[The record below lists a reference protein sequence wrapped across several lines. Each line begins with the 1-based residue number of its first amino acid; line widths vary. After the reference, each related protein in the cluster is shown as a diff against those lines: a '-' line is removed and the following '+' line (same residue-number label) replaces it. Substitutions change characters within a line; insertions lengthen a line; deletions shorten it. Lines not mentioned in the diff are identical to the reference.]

1 MSPRRGTKPRING
14 MRIEFSQV
22 KSPQKWREL
31 LARRENASTKNL
43 RGKMRAVS
51 MSGEELHRMGLAI
64 TSFEGPNGTHGRH
77 VVKLSHIGPHK
88 SSAEHFGKAYARIFH
103 LTHRHASGSI
113 RLQNN
118 SVLGILEDVSYGQ
131 RVRHHSK
138 FSEPHSFDRLVRYAK
153 TDTYD
158 NESNL
163 HQLVQHILAYFP
175 SEKEYHGALESMLRD
190 GRMAVHL
197 RKLNEIT
204 FDERDRHRFPQDEAE
219 QMKKPL
225 IAVIQYLGRHAM
237 RSARVRKA
245 KIQ

>member
-1 MSPRRGTKPRING
+1 

-31 LARRENASTKNL
+31 LARREKAAQRNL
-43 RGKMRAVS
+43 RGKMRAVT

-64 TSFEGPNGTHGRH
+64 TSFEGSNGTSGRH

-88 SSAEHFGKAYARIFH
+88 SSAEHFGKAFARIFH
-103 LTHRHASGSI
+103 LTQQHSGGAI

-118 SVLGILEDVSYGQ
+118 SVLSMLEDVSYGQ

-138 FSEPHSFDRLVRYAK
+138 VPEPHSFDRLIRYAR

-163 HQLVQHILAYFP
+163 HQLVKHILAYFP

-197 RKLNEIT
+197 RKLNEISLA
-204 FDERDRHRFPQDEAE
+204 DGERHRLPQVEAE

-225 IAVIQYLGRHAM
+225 IAVIQYLERHAM
-237 RSARVRKA
+237 RSVRGRKT
-245 KIQ
+245 KS